1 MTARALLEARGYA
14 VAGTAADGA
23 SALDAAAEL
32 RPDAVLLDVN
42 LPDMDGMAVAGR
54 LTMNGHG
61 RPVPAV
67 VLVSTVERAA
77 LGSAVD
83 TCGARGF
90 LPKSDLASPR
100 LIELLG
106 PAVSALSAVV
116 IGEDQALLREGI
128 ARLLEDAGFEVVG
141 RGRRRRPTSCARS
154 ARTSRT
160 WRSSTSRCR
169 PTTPTTACARR
180 SRSARRSPRS
190 ACSCSPS
197 SPRSATRST

>member
-1 MTARALLEARGYA
+1 VRHHAGVPRRVLIVDDSAPFRMTARALLEARGYA

-42 LPDMDGMAVAGR
+42 LPDMDGTAVAER

-61 RPVPAV
+61 RPIPAV

-90 LPKSDLASPR
+90 LPKSDLGSPR
-100 LIELLG
+100 LIDLLG
-106 PAVSALSAVV
+106 PPAA
-116 IGEDQALLREGI
+116 
-128 ARLLEDAGFEVVG
+128 
-141 RGRRRRPTSCARS
+141 
-154 ARTSRT
+154 
-160 WRSSTSRCR
+160 
-169 PTTPTTACARR
+169 
-180 SRSARRSPRS
+180 
-190 ACSCSPS
+190 
-197 SPRSATRST
+197 